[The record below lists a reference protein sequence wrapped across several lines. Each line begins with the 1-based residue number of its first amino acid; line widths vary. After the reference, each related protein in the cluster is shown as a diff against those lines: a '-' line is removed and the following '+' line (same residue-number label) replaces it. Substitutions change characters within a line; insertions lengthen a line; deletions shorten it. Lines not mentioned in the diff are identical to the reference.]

1 MHYLQNGEKPVH
13 GILFY
18 SEGVG
23 IFVLFF
29 FFFFVSADSAN
40 VVGAKGDTSEKRSP
54 FVPSVSIHILP
65 TVLNKQMMTIKR
77 VF

>member
-1 MHYLQNGEKPVH
+1 MA
-13 GILFY
+13 FY
-18 SEGVG
+18 FIQKVLLCFS
-23 IFVLFF
+23 FSFFLLLLLFF
-29 FFFFVSADSAN
+29 LSADGAN